1 MTASSVNLRSK
12 IIYNVLILPILNAIS
27 TQVHTEVE
35 ISLLVLIQ
43 LLKPGWGQAAGYQ
56 PRPQAG
62 G

>member
-1 MTASSVNLRSK
+1 MTSSSVNLRSK

-43 LLKPGWGQAAGYQ
+43 LLKPGLHTMTFQCFHI
-56 PRPQAG
+56 
-62 G
+62 